1 MYDIRDQDRFGYY
14 LTSNNQKFYN
24 KIACIFFCESQGL
37 DFRWVFNDDY
47 YDKIDWSVEPT
58 PTIGELYT
66 RRARELREKYDYLI
80 LHLSGGNDSGAIL
93 ETFALNDIKLDEV
106 VMCCP
111 ETSVITDPNPNDKS
125 AANTWAEVSLCAIPN
140 AQYVKDHFQPRLRI
154 TVRETKKISIEMLS
168 TSDWFESGHNDLDA
182 AGKYRSNFNLLDPR
196 YRRMHDQGKTVAHID
211 GVEKPKFAKRN
222 NQLGIIFEDLALH
235 RRSPSGDKPNEF
247 CYTEHFFWAPSCAE
261 MICKQGHLILNA
273 LRGLPN
279 GRQIATNLLIENHGT
294 RFVED
299 WVAKLIYPNRLL
311 PKWDTEKSANPV
323 IREYYQWFNNA
334 QDMYFFKN
342 WKVGMDHLNTSIP
355 KKYLK
360 TDSIYRGGFR
370 SKLSKL
376 RILGNI

>member
-24 KIACIFFCESQGL
+24 KIECIFFCESQGL
-37 DFRWVFNDDY
+37 DFRWVFNDEY

-58 PTIGELYT
+58 PTIGELYA

-93 ETFALNDIKLDEV
+93 ETFALNNIKLDEV

-140 AQYVKDHFQPRLRI
+140 AQYVKDHFQPGLRI

-211 GVEKPKFAKRN
+211 GVEKPKFVKRS
-222 NQLGIIFEDLALH
+222 NQLGIIFEDSALH

-261 MICKQGHLILNA
+261 MICKQGHLILNV
-273 LRGLPN
+273 LRGMPN
-279 GRQIATNLLIENHGT
+279 GKQIVTNLLIENHGT

-311 PKWDTEKSANPV
+311 PKWDTEKSANSV
-323 IREYYQWFNNA
+323 IGEYYQWFNNA

-342 WKVGMDHLNTSIP
+342 WKMGMDHLNTVIP

-360 TDSIYRGGFR
+360 TNSIYGGGF
-370 SKLSKL
+370 KDKVSKL

>member
-24 KIACIFFCESQGL
+24 KIECIFFCESQGL
-37 DFRWVFNDDY
+37 DFRWVFNDEY

-58 PTIGELYT
+58 PTIGELYA

-106 VMCCP
+106 IMCCP

-140 AQYVKDHFQPRLRI
+140 AQYVKDHFQPGLRI

-222 NQLGIIFEDLALH
+222 NQLGIIFSTMVLVFHSSIHLSNA
-235 RRSPSGDKPNEF
+235 SSNE
-247 CYTEHFFWAPSCAE
+247 
-261 MICKQGHLILNA
+261 
-273 LRGLPN
+273 
-279 GRQIATNLLIENHGT
+279 
-294 RFVED
+294 
-299 WVAKLIYPNRLL
+299 
-311 PKWDTEKSANPV
+311 
-323 IREYYQWFNNA
+323 
-334 QDMYFFKN
+334 
-342 WKVGMDHLNTSIP
+342 
-355 KKYLK
+355 
-360 TDSIYRGGFR
+360 GFR
-370 SKLSKL
+370 M
-376 RILGNI
+376 